1 MKKVGLLSVL
11 MYLFILLFG
20 IYFLVEG
27 LMLLE
32 APSHGQYGGG
42 MDYPMDHVLGII
54 LIVIALVC
62 LFFKFLH
69 GITGFAIFSI
79 PCMLVDA
86 ACVYFI
92 WAFLVLESGNTP
104 YQTGAF
110 IIFTLPQTVAFIS
123 SARSLVRRQ

>member
-11 MYLFILLFG
+11 MYLFILLSG
-20 IYFLVEG
+20 IYCLIEG

-32 APSHGQYGGG
+32 DLSQGKYEG
-42 MDYPMDHVLGII
+42 MGYPMDHVLGII
-54 LIVIALVC
+54 LIVISLVC

-79 PCMLVDA
+79 PCMLIEA

-92 WAFLVLESGNTP
+92 WTAFVLESGNTP

-110 IIFTLPQTVAFIS
+110 IFCTIPQTVAFIS
-123 SARSLVRRQ
+123 NARSLVRRQ